1 MYVRGEHTQMVRGVF
16 VVTHCA
22 LKFTGVL
29 LSLWW
34 FYLEAMPGCTDWG
47 WESEGQAVIYVVSC
61 SPWRHQNFNMSKII
75 MLETCFCDFRMIL
88 VIHLLLLIANLWPG
102 LRKKRWKGAEQSQEC
117 PRFWCKY
124 NYISN
129 VAIQGD
135 QPRNCDLALIDY
147 SHPSM
152 IYISHMCF
160 SRKLLAFWSL
170 RQAKKTC
177 RMKYI
182 WIYRRR
188 GVDPGFVSP
197 YEQKLGC
204 VLQVSLVPNWS
215 SCCLWISISSSLALR
230 VNGCPFVD
238 FHWLPDGSG
247 NTYGEC
253 RCDTNAT
260 QLCARCIH
268 NAYGLCFVRYSEEET
283 AKRCIEA
290 PLKII
295 DLYILTQEEKNGLE
309 WFWVVLTLQVF

>member
-1 MYVRGEHTQMVRGVF
+1 
-16 VVTHCA
+16 
-22 LKFTGVL
+22 
-29 LSLWW
+29 
-34 FYLEAMPGCTDWG
+34 
-47 WESEGQAVIYVVSC
+47 
-61 SPWRHQNFNMSKII
+61 
-75 MLETCFCDFRMIL
+75 
-88 VIHLLLLIANLWPG
+88 
-102 LRKKRWKGAEQSQEC
+102 
-117 PRFWCKY
+117 
-124 NYISN
+124 
-129 VAIQGD
+129 
-135 QPRNCDLALIDY
+135 
-147 SHPSM
+147 M

-238 FHWLPDGSG
+238 FHWLPDGSE
-247 NTYGEC
+247 TRTASVDVTLMPRSCVRDAFTTPMAY
-253 RCDTNAT
+253 A
-260 QLCARCIH
+260 LCGI
-268 NAYGLCFVRYSEEET
+268 SEEET

-309 WFWVVLTLQVF
+309 WFWVVLTLQVVLNPESSTSWKFCSCKDHLTGQGSLAHPFPAFDFEQPSCLNSTLTAN